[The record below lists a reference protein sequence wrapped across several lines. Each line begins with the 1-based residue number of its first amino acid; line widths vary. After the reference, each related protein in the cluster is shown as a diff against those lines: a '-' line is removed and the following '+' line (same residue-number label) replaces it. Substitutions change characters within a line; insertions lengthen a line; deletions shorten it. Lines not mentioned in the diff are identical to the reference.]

1 MIGFVYGYNNKVK
14 TLKVNL
20 HPTNITHIVKIFSAS
35 VFGATLPNPTE
46 VKDVNVKYSAVI
58 YRDCK
63 NSKNKGREKKH
74 MQSVRRTLTA
84 LFDPE
89 PILR

>member
-1 MIGFVYGYNNKVK
+1 MLIHGWIRIRLQK
-14 TLKVNL
+14 LIQKVNL
-20 HPTNITHIVKIFSAS
+20 HPTNITHIVKIFSVS

-63 NSKNKGREKKH
+63 
-74 MQSVRRTLTA
+74 M
-84 LFDPE
+84 
-89 PILR
+89 